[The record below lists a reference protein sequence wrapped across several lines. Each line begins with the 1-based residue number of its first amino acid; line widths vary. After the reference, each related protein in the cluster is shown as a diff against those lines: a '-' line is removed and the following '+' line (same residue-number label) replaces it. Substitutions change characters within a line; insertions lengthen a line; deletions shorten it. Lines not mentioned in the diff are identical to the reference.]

1 MKKTLN
7 NSVLPLIMVICFM
20 NLITGQTVRKVLLEE
35 FTTASC
41 GNCPMASKRI
51 NAWQEEHPNT
61 SVIMTIHEGS
71 GRDAM
76 SSSTTTAIFNA
87 FHPDGFWFAP
97 AIMIDRTVWPEAANE
112 IYLIANQFNG
122 SADPDLDTL
131 ALREINTPAKVAVE
145 IKGSYDSGTRVLNAT
160 VTATFLEA
168 VPQGNWRINLFLVED
183 HVVGYPGL
191 GPFKGW
197 DQHCYDPAWANT
209 NFPGMFDGTSIIGY
223 PHRHVM
229 RNAMLGNWGIANII
243 PPLPVVGTEYVT
255 SATLKVDTAY
265 RDNKLSLVAF
275 VASYGSAKNEK
286 YVLNVNDIKVSN
298 LFTTAVDD
306 QYNINISSF
315 DYIYPVPVQ
324 NNAHLV
330 FTLNKTENVSFTVSD
345 FYGKVV
351 QKIPS
356 NKYSFG
362 THELTINTNQMANGL
377 YYVMMQSPGNSS
389 VKKIILYGK

>member
-1 MKKTLN
+1 MKKQLN
-7 NSVLPLIMVICFM
+7 KSALLLSMVICCL
-20 NLITGQTVRKVLLEE
+20 NLITGQAVRKVLLEE

-51 NAWQEEHPNT
+51 NAWHEEHPNT

-76 SSSTTTAIFNA
+76 STSTTTAIFNA

-122 SADPDLDTL
+122 SADPDLDTI
-131 ALREINTPAKVAVE
+131 ALRQINSPAKVA
-145 IKGSYDSGTRVLNAT
+145 IQIQGSYDPGSRLLNTT
-160 VTATFLEA
+160 VSATFLEA

-183 HVVGYPGL
+183 NVVGYPGL

-197 DQHCYDPAWANT
+197 DQHCYDPAWANA

-243 PPLPVVGTEYVT
+243 PPLPVVGNEYVT

-265 RDNKLSLVAF
+265 RDNNLSLVAF
-275 VASYGSAKNEK
+275 VASYGTAKNEK
-286 YVLNVNDIKVSN
+286 YILNVNDIKVSN
-298 LFTTAVDD
+298 SFTTDVED
-306 QYNINISSF
+306 QNRIGKSSF
-315 DYIYPVPVQ
+315 DYIYPLPAQDNV
-324 NNAHLV
+324 HLV
-330 FTLNKTENVSFTVSD
+330 YTLNQSDNIKFIVSD
-345 FYGKVV
+345 FYGKTI
-351 QKIPS
+351 QTSPS
-356 NKYSFG
+356 NKFSSG
-362 THELTINTNQMANGL
+362 RHELTINTNLMASGV
-377 YYVMMQSPGNSS
+377 YFISMQSSGSSS
-389 VKKIILYGK
+389 VKKFIISGK